1 MNDSLPLKVLNIC
14 GRELIFPYYG
24 NNNRFT
30 AAQRALLDT
39 SLSTT
44 PFGTCAFTT
53 LGDLNNSINESF
65 SIVSE
70 NSIFY
75 TLKKTCM
82 ALNLLHY
89 RFDNNG
95 DTIIC
100 AFALNTLQDI
110 ENVSRFLLVNPLFVE
125 MSFRDMSTYA
135 YILTPTKPDST
146 HGNSLYFS
154 NALSIPFN
162 NYHSH
167 TGTQFIFLRFD
178 RAVALDSGKCDNAFN
193 YKDLSPLQIQVTA
206 NNLDSI
212 VSNNNGGS
220 LNLWVYYLDDL
231 CTNFQKTGRDL
242 PVVFTNSGKM
252 IIFDTNYK
260 NMSKNPFKLAEYE
273 FMNNIALM
281 YYNLVI
287 PIFNFTFDIELTMD
301 MYDRVN
307 DNKYNLM
314 RCYMDNDYMTGPDQC
329 KNNVFAIDLDPNPF
343 NNSSLFMLS
352 IVVGDRNGCG
362 YTTQKAPI
370 LNLQLPYLTPGN
382 KIRISVVMGPNQKY
396 AYAQW
401 NDINS
406 GDLGKNIAYAK
417 IISCFNNP
425 PFDVCSYES
434 NIGDR
439 LREINDFT
447 RIFSS
452 KQINPRSDLK
462 NIYLSYNES
471 GYNFVTNI
479 LSFGLGYKNFN
490 NNFAGKQ

>member
-1 MNDSLPLKVLNIC
+1 
-14 GRELIFPYYG
+14 
-24 NNNRFT
+24 
-30 AAQRALLDT
+30 
-39 SLSTT
+39 
-44 PFGTCAFTT
+44 
-53 LGDLNNSINESF
+53 
-65 SIVSE
+65 
-70 NSIFY
+70 
-75 TLKKTCM
+75 
-82 ALNLLHY
+82 
-89 RFDNNG
+89 
-95 DTIIC
+95 
-100 AFALNTLQDI
+100 
-110 ENVSRFLLVNPLFVE
+110 
-125 MSFRDMSTYA
+125 
-135 YILTPTKPDST
+135 
-146 HGNSLYFS
+146 
-154 NALSIPFN
+154 
-162 NYHSH
+162 
-167 TGTQFIFLRFD
+167 
-178 RAVALDSGKCDNAFN
+178 
-193 YKDLSPLQIQVTA
+193 
-206 NNLDSI
+206 
-212 VSNNNGGS
+212 
-220 LNLWVYYLDDL
+220 
-231 CTNFQKTGRDL
+231 
-242 PVVFTNSGKM
+242 
-252 IIFDTNYK
+252 
-260 NMSKNPFKLAEYE
+260 
-273 FMNNIALM
+273 
-281 YYNLVI
+281 
-287 PIFNFTFDIELTMD
+287 
-301 MYDRVN
+301 
-307 DNKYNLM
+307 
-314 RCYMDNDYMTGPDQC
+314 MDNDYMTGPDQC

-452 KQINPRSDLK
+452 KNSPRSDLK